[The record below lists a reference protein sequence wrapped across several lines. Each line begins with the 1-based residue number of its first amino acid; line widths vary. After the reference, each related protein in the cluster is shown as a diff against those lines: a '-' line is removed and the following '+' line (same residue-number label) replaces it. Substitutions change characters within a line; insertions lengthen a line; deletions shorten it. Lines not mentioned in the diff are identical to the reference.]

1 VTTFRAALSYGW
13 KIALGAGL
21 FAYVATLVDW
31 QDVHAKLRDLS
42 PAYFLAGTFIVFLQ
56 AAILGWRWQ
65 RIGKFDRIDI
75 PVRPHAT
82 ATLISF
88 FFSQGLPASLGADA
102 FRIWWYARRG
112 VSTPRGLKIV
122 AYDRIIGLVS
132 LAAVC
137 AASVAVFVAR
147 SDNSAAV
154 DSLVVI
160 VGVALIG
167 FVALILPFTTG
178 LTRILARL
186 CDKLPPA
193 PARLL
198 SWLIELRQLFR
209 SGTPV
214 DIGIVL
220 LLGVAV
226 HLLTV
231 LLGFVLISGLGSG
244 VGFLDCLAAIAPA
257 LLLSYVPISVAGWGV
272 RELSL
277 VFAFS
282 LVGVDRE
289 TALLV
294 SLGIG
299 IIVLVVSLVGGLLW
313 AASGMRR
320 VYVAEARKE
329 EAGEA

>member
-1 VTTFRAALSYGW
+1 VCR
-13 KIALGAGL
+13 
-21 FAYVATLVDW
+21 
-31 QDVHAKLRDLS
+31 
-42 PAYFLAGTFIVFLQ
+42 
-56 AAILGWRWQ
+56 
-65 RIGKFDRIDI
+65 
-75 PVRPHAT
+75 HAT

-88 FFSQGLPASLGADA
+88 FFAQGLPASLGADA
-102 FRIWWYARRG
+102 FRIWWYARGG

>member
-1 VTTFRAALSYGW
+1 VTTFRAVFSYGW

-31 QDVHAKLRDLS
+31 PDVYAKLRGLS
-42 PAYFLAGTFIVFLQ
+42 PIYFLVGTFIVFLQ
-56 AAILGWRWQ
+56 AGILGWRWQ

-75 PVRPHAT
+75 PVRPHAK

-102 FRIWWYARRG
+102 FRVWWYARQG
-112 VSTPRGLKIV
+112 VSTARALKIV

-137 AASVAVFVAR
+137 AASIAVFVAR
-147 SDNSAAV
+147 LDNSAAI
-154 DSLVVI
+154 DSLIVI
-160 VGVALIG
+160 VGVALAG

-178 LTRILARL
+178 VTRLLSRL
-186 CDKLPPA
+186 SEKLPPA

-209 SGTPV
+209 SGSLV
-214 DIGIVL
+214 DIGLIL
-220 LLGVAV
+220 LPGVAV

-231 LLGFVLISGLGSG
+231 LLGYALATGLGSA

-257 LLLSYVPISVAGWGV
+257 LLVSYVPISVAGWGV
-272 RELSL
+272 REVSI
-277 VFAFS
+277 VFAFG

-299 IIVLVVSLVGGLLW
+299 IIVLLVSLVGGLLW
-313 AASGMRR
+313 AISGMRR
-320 VYVAEARKE
+320 ISVMEERKG

>member
-1 VTTFRAALSYGW
+1 MTTLRAVFSYGW

-31 QDVHAKLRDLS
+31 PDVYAKLRDLS
-42 PAYFLAGTFIVFLQ
+42 PLYILGGTCIVFLQ
-56 AAILGWRWQ
+56 AVLLGWRWQ
-65 RIGKFDRIDI
+65 RIGKFDGIEI

-102 FRIWWYARRG
+102 FRVWWYGRQG
-112 VSTPRGLKIV
+112 VTTARGLKIV

-137 AASVAVFVAR
+137 AASVAVFVTR
-147 SDNSAAV
+147 VDNSAAV
-154 DSLVVI
+154 DSLIVI
-160 VGVALIG
+160 VGVALTG
-167 FVALILPFTTG
+167 FVALILPFSTG
-178 LTRILARL
+178 VTRLLARL
-186 CDKLPPA
+186 CEKLPPA

-209 SGTPV
+209 SGSLV
-214 DIGIVL
+214 DIGLIL

-231 LLGFVLISGLGSG
+231 LLGYVLAMGLGST
-244 VGFLDCLAAIAPA
+244 VSFLDCLAAIAPA
-257 LLLSYVPISVAGWGV
+257 LLVSYVPISVAGWGV

-277 VFAFS
+277 VFAFG

-299 IIVLVVSLVGGLLW
+299 VIVLVVSLVGGVLW
-313 AASGMRR
+313 GISGMRR
-320 VYVAEARKE
+320 VYAGEARKG
-329 EAGEA
+329 EAGKA